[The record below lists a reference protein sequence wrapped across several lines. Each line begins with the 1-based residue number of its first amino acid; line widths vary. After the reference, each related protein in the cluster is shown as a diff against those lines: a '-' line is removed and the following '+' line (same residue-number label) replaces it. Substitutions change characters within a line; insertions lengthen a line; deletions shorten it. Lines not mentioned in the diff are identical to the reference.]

1 MQLILCVGY
10 VLLQARYQLHVLLRL
25 LASFLHRGIWK
36 VWHGV
41 LSEEQL
47 GSGAVLRLRGF
58 ILGGSLIRSLL
69 ELID

>member
-1 MQLILCVGY
+1 MQLILCVWY
-10 VLLQARYQLHVLLRL
+10 VLLQARYQLHVLLCL
-25 LASFLHRGIWK
+25 LASLLHRGIWY

-41 LSEEQL
+41 LTEDQL
-47 GSGAVLRLRGF
+47 GSEAILRLRGF